1 MIAMNKAIALA
12 AIVAIVALALHLLTI
27 EQKPALAGYGCNGA
41 SGVIYADHEDH
52 FPICD
57 RIEPND

>member
-1 MIAMNKAIALA
+1 MNKATALV
-12 AIVAIVALALHLLTI
+12 AIVAILAIALHLLTV

-41 SGVIYADHEDH
+41 NGTLYAEQEDH

-57 RIEPND
+57 RIERND

>member
-1 MIAMNKAIALA
+1 MNKATALA

-41 SGVIYADHEDH
+41 NGTLYANEESD

-57 RIEPND
+57 RIERND

>member
-1 MIAMNKAIALA
+1 MNKATALA
-12 AIVAIVALALHLLTI
+12 AIVAIVALALHLLTVD
-27 EQKPALAGYGCNGA
+27 QKPLLAGYGCNGA
-41 SGVIYADHEDH
+41 NGPLYANEESD

>member
-1 MIAMNKAIALA
+1 MNKAKALA
-12 AIVAIVALALHLLTI
+12 AIVAIVAIALHLLTI
-27 EQKPALAGYGCNGA
+27 EQKPLLAGYGCNGA
-41 SGVIYADHEDH
+41 SGTLYAEQESD